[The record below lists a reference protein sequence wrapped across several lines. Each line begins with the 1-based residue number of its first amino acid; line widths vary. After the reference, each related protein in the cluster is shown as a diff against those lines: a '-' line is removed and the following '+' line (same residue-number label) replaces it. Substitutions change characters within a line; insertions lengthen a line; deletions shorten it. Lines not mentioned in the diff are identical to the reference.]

1 MSALAKTSPATGL
14 FVAIVGPSGAGKD
27 ALIRGLAGRLGE
39 GDGVFY
45 ARRVV
50 TRRADAF
57 EDHDTLAED
66 DIRGGARRGRFALA
80 WSAHG
85 LHYGVPCEIE
95 ARLAAGHAVV
105 CNVSRAVVAE
115 VRRRYRPSARRARHR
130 AAGNAGGAAR
140 RARPRGRREPARAS
154 RSAPP
159 SPNSPSS
166 PTRRSTTTAR
176 STRRWRGCATSSSAR
191 LRSAASM
198 MTPLRY
204 AVYLAPPPES
214 ALWRFG
220 SAVVGR
226 DAASGEAR
234 SGFAP
239 DGIRRCGVAR
249 A

>member
-66 DIRGGARRGRFALA
+66 DFLAARAQGRFALA

-95 ARLAAGHAVV
+95 ARLAAGCAVV
-105 CNVSRAVVAE
+105 CNVSRAVVDE
-115 VRRRYRPSARRARHR
+115 LRQRYRSSLVVLVTARPDTLAARLAARGRDDGPSRRERLER
-130 AAGNAGGAAR
+130 AAVAELAFEPDATIDNDGALDEAVAR
-140 RARPRGRREPARAS
+140 LCDLVVSG
-154 RSAPP
+154 
-159 SPNSPSS
+159 
-166 PTRRSTTTAR
+166 
-176 STRRWRGCATSSSAR
+176 
-191 LRSAASM
+191 LRSAA
-198 MTPLRY
+198 R
-204 AVYLAPPPES
+204 
-214 ALWRFG
+214 
-220 SAVVGR
+220 
-226 DAASGEAR
+226 
-234 SGFAP
+234 
-239 DGIRRCGVAR
+239 
-249 A
+249 